1 MNQIKKRYIIFFIC
15 FFLLSSL
22 LGCGSKKTV
31 NKEKKLTI
39 YSDVKDKHSLNI
51 LNTILDSYK
60 KENPDVKITFNAPV
74 SSLVTEDISKMK
86 DIDIIITPRNK
97 MIELV
102 KGGYLSE
109 LGQYYEK
116 NNISD
121 RFNSVISFYG
131 RYSDK
136 YYGIPIS
143 AYSIELIYNSD
154 MLKGNTNGVP
164 FTINDIKNTLK
175 GLNSSSARIPV
186 LLTDDM
192 DINNAIGSLVAS
204 NTVNIQTLGTI
215 YDDGEIGY
223 KSDKEMQN
231 VFDAIAAL
239 VKDGTLNRNTLELGS
254 EGSIKKFIKGEIPI
268 IVCISYYANQF
279 KNTAFTAVSDYTM
292 PKGVQGNVPIICN
305 AIMCVPISSKNGQQI
320 EEFVKYALSDKTQ
333 KMLSSKGFT
342 TANKKANENLKGVS
356 GVASWHIQ
364 NAGEN
369 SIVYLY
375 NLPEKFKEPLYAKI
389 QALLSGKHSK
399 SEWEE
404 IVDGIYKK

>member
-1 MNQIKKRYIIFFIC
+1 MNQIKKRYVLFFIC
-15 FFLLSSL
+15 FSL
-22 LGCGSKKTV
+22 MFNLIGCGAKKAAS
-31 NKEKKLTI
+31 KEKKLTI
-39 YSDVKDKHSLNI
+39 YADIKDKHSQNI
-51 LNTILDSYK
+51 LNTILESYK
-60 KENPDVKITFNAPV
+60 KDNSDVKITLNAPV
-74 SSLVTEDISKMK
+74 GSTVTQDIGKMK
-86 DIDIIITPRNK
+86 DIDIIIIPRNK
-97 MIELV
+97 MIELI

-116 NNISD
+116 NSISD
-121 RFNSVISFYG
+121 RFNNVISFYG

-136 YYGIPIS
+136 YYGIPLS

-154 MLKGNTNGVP
+154 MLKKNANGVP
-164 FTINDIKNTLK
+164 LTINDIKGTLK

-186 LLTDDM
+186 ILTDDI
-192 DINNAIGSLVAS
+192 DINNAVGSLVAS
-204 NTVNIQTLGTI
+204 NTVSIQTLGTI
-215 YDDGEIGY
+215 YDDSEIGY

-231 VFDAIAAL
+231 MFDAIAAL

-254 EGSIKKFIKGEIPI
+254 EGSIQKFIKGEIPI
-268 IVCISYYANQF
+268 IVCISYYAKEF

-292 PKGVQGNVPIICN
+292 PSGAQGNIPIICN

-320 EEFVKYALSDKTQ
+320 EDFIKYALEDKTQ
-333 KMLSSKGFT
+333 KMLSAKGFI
-342 TANKKANENLKGVS
+342 TANKKANVNLKGVS

-389 QALLSGKHSK
+389 QTLLSGKHTK
-399 SEWEE
+399 NEWEE
-404 IVDGIYKK
+404 IIDEIYKK